1 MSEAR
6 AAASDES
13 AGPGAAPASAAA
25 LAEFARLRAPREDR
39 QVLAIPPLNA
49 VGELLRR
56 AERMEDDQRSRRCG
70 YDVQGRSLCDLAN
83 LARREMLSEAH
94 RYTSRYR
101 SVHAIADGSRVFL
114 AGHQPQMFHPGVWYK
129 NFALARLAHEHG
141 AAAVNLVIDS
151 DTLKDPSVRVP
162 GGSIE
167 QPVARSIAF
176 DDRDGAVPFAG
187 RTIHNR
193 ARFESFGRRACDW
206 LRPLVPEPLL
216 SSFWPRVVARSRETD
231 NLGECLAQA
240 RHQLEGEWGTE
251 TLELPQSHVCQFQ
264 SFHWFA
270 AHLLAHLPR
279 FAGTYNQ
286 AVSDYRRQHC
296 IRSTNHPVPDLARDG
311 EWIEAPF
318 WITSDERSERRRP
331 WVRRRGGE
339 LLLSDRDGVE
349 LALPLAA
356 DADAGRAVELLAELP
371 RRGVQLRTRALTTT
385 LFARLFL
392 GDLFLHGIGG
402 GKYDQLTDEL
412 IRRFFSVEPSPFMVL
427 SATLLLPVAHP
438 RVTADEARGVDHLL
452 RELEFHPERHIDAA
466 DLTADAALGVR
477 DTIAEKQR
485 WIAEPVTRT
494 TARQRCRAIRQAN
507 EALQPYLADRRHEL
521 LARRDEYT
529 RRLPAEA
536 VLSWREYAFCLYPEH
551 VLREFLLAA

>member
-6 AAASDES
+6 AGANDER
-13 AGPGAAPASAAA
+13 AGQTAAPASAAS

-49 VGELLRR
+49 VGELLSR
-56 AERMEDDQRSRRCG
+56 AEQAEHDQRSRRCG

-83 LARREMLSEAH
+83 LARREMLNGAQ
-94 RYTSRYR
+94 RYTSSYR
-101 SVHAIADGSRVFL
+101 AVNSTADASRVFL

-129 NFALARLAHEHG
+129 NFALARLAREHG

-167 QPVARSIAF
+167 QPVARNIAF
-176 DDRDGAVPFAG
+176 DDRDSAVPFAG
-187 RTIHNR
+187 RAIHNR
-193 ARFESFGRRACDW
+193 ARFESFGRRACEW
-206 LRPLVPEPLL
+206 LRPLVPHPLL
-216 SSFWPRVVARSRETD
+216 TSFWPRVVARSRETD

-240 RHQLEGEWGTE
+240 RHQLEGEWGVE
-251 TLELPQSHVCQFQ
+251 TLELPQSHVCQFE

-279 FAGTYNQ
+279 FADVYNG
-286 AVSDYRRQHC
+286 AVTNYRRQHG
-296 IRSTNHPVPDLARDG
+296 IRSLNHPVPDLVRDG
-311 EWIEAPF
+311 DWLEAPF
-318 WITSDERSERRRP
+318 WITSDERPERRRP

-339 LLLSDRDGVE
+339 LLLSDRDRVE
-349 LALPLAA
+349 LALPLSA
-356 DADAGRAVELLAELP
+356 DAEAGRAVELLAGLS

-385 LFARLFL
+385 LFARLCL

-412 IRRFFSVEPSPFMVL
+412 IREFFSVEPSPFLVL
-427 SATLLLPVAHP
+427 SATLLLPVAHR
-438 RVTADEARGVDHLL
+438 RVTPGEARDVDQLL
-452 RELEFHPERHIDAA
+452 RELEFHPEQYID
-466 DLTADAALGVR
+466 LAALPEEAASSAR
-477 DTIAEKQR
+477 QSMAEKQR
-485 WIAEPVTRT
+485 WIAEPETRD
-494 TARQRCRAIRQAN
+494 TARRRCRAIRQAN

-521 LARRDEYT
+521 LARRDDYA

-536 VLSWREYAFCLYPEH
+536 VLSWREYAFCLYPEP
-551 VLREFLLAA
+551 VLREFLLSH